1 MGTEKRRRQKER
13 LAAKRAAREHQAKL
27 RRRRAVFKLWLVIT
41 ALVLAGFLL
50 MDVLT
55 G

>member
-13 LAAKRAAREHQAKL
+13 RAAKKAAQEHQARM
-27 RRRRAVFKLWLVIT
+27 RRRRAVFKLWFVLT
-41 ALVLAGFLL
+41 ALILAGFLL
-50 MDVLT
+50 MEVLT